1 MNAGELTAY
10 MDVDLGRFDRG
21 IDQAETKG
29 KQFERKTWT
38 SKVDVDTTLAQS
50 KLGALGSAIAQNSAR
65 LRSAGAT
72 MTMAATVP
80 ILALDAVAVSA
91 ASSLNEA
98 QNKVNVVFG
107 ESSDVIL
114 KWGENAAESIGQ
126 SERQALSAA
135 GTFGNL
141 FVSMGMAD
149 DVSADMSVSLVNLA
163 SDLASFNDI
172 DPTEAL
178 DALRSGLVGETE
190 PMRRL
195 GVNMNEATLRAKA
208 LEMGLDA
215 TGATLDPLVKA
226 QAAYALIMEQTATA
240 QGDFARTSDEVANA
254 SRGVKADAEDMA
266 ASFGEALLPVVKDVL
281 GVAKPMLGFFKDLP
295 GPVKTATIVL
305 GGLFAVI
312 GPSLWM
318 LGAMADG
325 IRAVRDAW
333 GWIRTSKTVTDTAA
347 IAANTAAVE
356 ANTIARGKNALAP
369 AVGSGTVPT
378 GGGYLA
384 KSRQMA
390 TKGASSRVLMQS
402 EAAAFNPA
410 LAGGGAA
417 AAGAGGALSSAA
429 VSAGI
434 AAAMAAAGAAVYFL
448 GYKPYKEALDQQQ
461 QALDD
466 YSENVVN
473 RIDMLKVK
481 YGEGSHKI
489 REYAQIVNEDLT
501 NMEESHQNWWTR
513 GMNWTYGP
521 LGLDLSFG
529 GLGEQDSRVKA
540 IVEEVQGI
548 LEAGA
553 VQPGSSTEGRLRKLY
568 KELTSIKDPSD
579 AAKKAIAT
587 IGAELEALAPGAL
600 LTAAE
605 SAEMLAAE
613 AKLAAEEVSQL
624 ASQFDNLQDATSW
637 IAQLS
642 LAELNEQMS
651 TLGQLMAEVSGAAA
665 REKADK
671 MLKDRYKNG
680 IDWSQVPDRV
690 TGYAS
695 GGEFV
700 TNGPE
705 LILVGDNPSGKERV
719 TVTPSEA
726 GAGQSGVHVTNKV
739 YASFIDMPTQSQL
752 DRLGDAL
759 GQRTVEKVLDALA
772 VN

>member
-266 ASFGEALLPVVKDVL
+266 ASFGEELLPVVKDVL

-295 GPVKTATIVL
+295 GPVKTATIVV

-325 IRAVRDAW
+325 IKAVRDAW

-347 IAANTAAVE
+347 ITANTAAVE

-369 AVGSGTVPT
+369 PVGG
-378 GGGYLA
+378 GAGGYLS
-384 KSRQMA
+384 KSRQL
-390 TKGASSRVLMQS
+390 ASSTPQ
-402 EAAAFNPA
+402 AAAPA
-410 LAGGGAA
+410 LAGSATSTAALGGFGTAASAAAIASSVAVGAAMTYYALTYQQAPDSPNAANVTGGSAGVGRAGAASQAAHAEDIRPKLDRNIEGIAKLNAIVDEINALTPTAQNVGATKVYEGKLKRLAEQYPEIAGQIHAAAEKLREGSKGFEEAAKLAKEAA
-417 AAGAGGALSSAA
+417 AANRDAIMSQLENVQSLVDMIATATNAELAALQALPGGIASMMSELSGAG
-429 VSAGI
+429 
-434 AAAMAAAGAAVYFL
+434 
-448 GYKPYKEALDQQQ
+448 
-461 QALDD
+461 
-466 YSENVVN
+466 
-473 RIDMLKVK
+473 
-481 YGEGSHKI
+481 
-489 REYAQIVNEDLT
+489 
-501 NMEESHQNWWTR
+501 
-513 GMNWTYGP
+513 
-521 LGLDLSFG
+521 
-529 GLGEQDSRVKA
+529 
-540 IVEEVQGI
+540 
-548 LEAGA
+548 
-553 VQPGSSTEGRLRKLY
+553 
-568 KELTSIKDPSD
+568 
-579 AAKKAIAT
+579 
-587 IGAELEALAPGAL
+587 
-600 LTAAE
+600 
-605 SAEMLAAE
+605 
-613 AKLAAEEVSQL
+613 
-624 ASQFDNLQDATSW
+624 
-637 IAQLS
+637 
-642 LAELNEQMS
+642 
-651 TLGQLMAEVSGAAA
+651 A

>member
-50 KLGALGSAIAQNSAR
+50 KLGALSGLVAQHSDQMV
-65 LRSAGAT
+65 SAGT
-72 MTMAATVP
+72 KLSLGVTLPVM
-80 ILALDAVAVSA
+80 ALDAMALSA
-91 ASSLNEA
+91 ASNLNEA
-98 QNKVNVVFG
+98 RNKATVVFD
-107 ESSDVIL
+107 ESAADVM
-114 KWGENAAESIGQ
+114 KWGENAAEAIGQ
-126 SERQALSAA
+126 SERQALGAA

-141 FVSMGMAD
+141 FVSM
-149 DVSADMSVSLVNLA
+149 DMGSKQAAGLSMNLVTLA
-163 SDLASFNDI
+163 SDLASFHNATPD
-172 DPTEAL
+172 EAME
-178 DALRSGLVGETE
+178 ALRSGLVGETE
-190 PMRRL
+190 PLRRF
-195 GVNMNEATLRAKA
+195 GVNMNEATLKA
-208 LEMGLDA
+208 QALAMGLEW
-215 TGATLDPLVKA
+215 TGDTLPPLIKA
-226 QAAYALIMEQTATA
+226 EAAYALIMEQTATA
-240 QGDFARTSDEVANA
+240 QGDRARTMDDLANA
-254 SRGVKADAEDMA
+254 TRTVTAESEDLA
-266 ASFGEALLPVVKDVL
+266 ASWGEELVPVGETVLSVAHPLLD
-281 GVAKPMLGFFKDLP
+281 FFKDLP
-295 GPVKTATIVL
+295 DPIKQATIVL
-305 GGLFAVI
+305 STLAAAAGPAIWSLGQIGKAVSWV
-312 GPSLWM
+312 GE
-318 LGAMADG
+318 
-325 IRAVRDAW
+325 
-333 GWIRTSKTVTDTAA
+333 RTAKTTSDTAA

-671 MLKDRYKNG
+671 MLKKRYKNG

-695 GGEFV
+695 GGDFV